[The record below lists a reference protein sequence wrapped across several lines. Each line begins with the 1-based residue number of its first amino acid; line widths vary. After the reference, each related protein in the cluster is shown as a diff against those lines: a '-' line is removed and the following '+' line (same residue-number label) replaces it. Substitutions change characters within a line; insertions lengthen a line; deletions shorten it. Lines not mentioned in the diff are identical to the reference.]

1 MQVSVDVTDEMRRE
15 AEARDLPVIDY
26 VEMLIAKGRRV
37 LDDDPA
43 VASAIERIRALR
55 ASAPRPGH

>member
-43 VASAIERIRALR
+43 VACAIERIRALR

>member
-55 ASAPRPGH
+55 ASAPRAGH